1 MWITFSGALTDARYI
16 NYQNAA
22 PPPDWTWPASANV
35 NGVAAPLSVNLSG
48 QRITGGVAGNNP
60 IAPYS
65 LNVGANYEQP
75 LGRALRDLG
84 AWADVPVTAF
94 TYGNVAW
101 KYKTQLSEPL
111 SLYPVFQP
119 SYALV
124 NFGIGLKTDDDK
136 YSLHFWAKN
145 LLNTRYVTAQT
156 IGTATAAQTVTF
168 GDNAFR
174 TFGAALRVKLY

>member
-1 MWITFSGALTDARYI
+1 M
-16 NYQNAA
+16 
-22 PPPDWTWPASANV
+22 
-35 NGVAAPLSVNLSG
+35 
-48 QRITGGVAGNNP
+48 
-60 IAPYS
+60 
-65 LNVGANYEQP
+65 
-75 LGRALRDLG
+75 
-84 AWADVPVTAF
+84 TAF

-145 LLNTRYVTAQT
+145 LLDTRYVTAQT